1 MTMIQDIEKSLNFI
15 EDKYSLVLVASKR
28 ARSIAFGSKTFINK
42 QELGSSK
49 PSECSI
55 KEIANGFINNSNFN
69 LTQFDTSNT
78 FVTQDVKVST
88 EKQSNT
94 GGITRFKKFV
104 SGSDNVGMQ
113 YENIEEE
120 EF

>member
-42 QELGSSK
+42 QDLGNAK

-55 KEIANGFINNSNFN
+55 KEIASGFINNANFN

-78 FVTQDVKVST
+78 FVTQDAKVST
-88 EKQSNT
+88 EKQSSS

>member
-1 MTMIQDIEKSLNFI
+1 MIQDIEKSLNFI

-42 QELGSSK
+42 HELGSAK

-55 KEIANGFINNSNFN
+55 KEIASGFINNSNFN

-78 FVTQDVKVST
+78 FVTQDVKVSN
-88 EKQSNT
+88 EKQSNS

-104 SGSDNVGMQ
+104 SGSDNIGMQ

>member
-1 MTMIQDIEKSLNFI
+1 MIQDIEKSLNFI

-42 QELGSSK
+42 QELGSAK

-69 LTQFDTSNT
+69 LTQFDTSNNT